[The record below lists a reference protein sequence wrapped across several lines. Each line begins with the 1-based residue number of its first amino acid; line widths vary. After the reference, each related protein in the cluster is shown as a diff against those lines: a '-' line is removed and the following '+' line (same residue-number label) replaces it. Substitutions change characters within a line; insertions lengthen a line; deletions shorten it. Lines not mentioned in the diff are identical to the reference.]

1 MTTSTEHAELIQ
13 QALGAFAEREV
24 VIVAAAD
31 QADAMAAMCHQM
43 ARRFLVGGKI
53 LAFGNGGPTTD
64 AQHVSVEFVHPVI
77 VGKKA
82 LPAVSLNADGASVIG
97 AARHHGTNE
106 VYAHLLG
113 VLGRSDDIA
122 LGLSSDGRCPDVLR
136 GLEAAH
142 AAGLLT
148 VALVGDPASPIAASS
163 AVDHVFA
170 VDSDDPRI
178 VKEVHV
184 TAYHVLWELVHVFL
198 DQPRLLDDG
207 DADLSAPDTAPDG
220 VEALY
225 PFLYDGRTD
234 LDAVLADVAAST
246 RAKFAEVADLRRR
259 VGQDQ
264 ADALATSATSIAD
277 AFAAGGKLLAFGNGG
292 SSSDA
297 QQVAQVHLDPPGE
310 RRALPALCLTN
321 DVAVVTALSNDVD
334 FDVVFARQVRAFGQP
349 GDIVLGLSTSGNSGN
364 LIQAFTAARD
374 RGLVTVG
381 LAGGTGGQMAQVDTI
396 DHLFVV
402 PSSSVH
408 RIQEVQTTLYHVLH
422 ELVVAL
428 LAGTAPLP
436 APLPL
441 QA

>member
-1 MTTSTEHAELIQ
+1 MTTSTDHAELTER
-13 QALGAFAEREV
+13 ARAAFAEREAV
-24 VIVAAAD
+24 VVAAAD
-31 QADAMAAMCHQM
+31 QADAIAAMCHQM
-43 ARRFLVGGKI
+43 ARRFLSGGKI

-106 VYAHLLG
+106 AYAHLLG

-136 GLEAAH
+136 GLETAH

-148 VALVGDPASPIAASS
+148 VALVGDPASPIATST

-198 DQPRLLDDG
+198 DQPRLLDD
-207 DADLSAPDTAPDG
+207 ADLSAPDTEPDG

-225 PFLYDGRTD
+225 PFLYEGRTD

-310 RRALPALCLTN
+310 RRPLPALCLTN

-334 FDVVFARQVRAFGQP
+334 FDVVFARQLRAFGQP
-349 GDIVLGLSTSGNSGN
+349 GDIALGLSTSGNSGN

-381 LAGGTGGQMAQVDTI
+381 FAGDTGGQMAHVDTI

-422 ELVVAL
+422 ELVVTL
-428 LAGTAPLP
+428 LAGTDTLP
-436 APLPL
+436 APLKL

>member
-106 VYAHLLG
+106 AYAHLLG

-122 LGLSSDGRCPDVLR
+122 LGLSSDGQMPRRAPWAGGRPRCRAADRCAGRRPRQPDRHEPRR
-136 GLEAAH
+136 GSRVRGRQRRSSDREGGPRH
-142 AAGLLT
+142 GLPR
-148 VALVGDPASPIAASS
+148 AVGTGARVPG
-163 AVDHVFA
+163 
-170 VDSDDPRI
+170 
-178 VKEVHV
+178 
-184 TAYHVLWELVHVFL
+184 TA
-198 DQPRLLDDG
+198 RLLDDG
-207 DADLSAPDTAPDG
+207 DADALPPTAAPVG

-246 RAKFAEVADLRRR
+246 RPSSPRWP
-259 VGQDQ
+259 
-264 ADALATSATSIAD
+264 TSGDGSGRTRPTRWRPVPAIAD

-297 QQVAQVHLDPPGE
+297 QQVAQVHLDPPGGQ
-310 RRALPALCLTN
+310 RALPALCLTN

-349 GDIVLGLSTSGNSGN
+349 GDIALGLSTSGNSGN
-364 LIQAFTAARD
+364 VIQAFAAA
-374 RGLVTVG
+374 T
-381 LAGGTGGQMAQVDTI
+381 
-396 DHLFVV
+396 
-402 PSSSVH
+402 
-408 RIQEVQTTLYHVLH
+408 
-422 ELVVAL
+422 
-428 LAGTAPLP
+428 
-436 APLPL
+436 
-441 QA
+441 